1 MMIHKQMNNNEK
13 NRTQKAKGSRMRNK
27 RQPEEHTDSSI
38 SSRLHHRERKKKTK
52 FRGAPHTLRAQLNVG
67 VLFSSFR
74 CFCRVLSSP
83 SVRPSCPREFPPLN
97 LPTPLE
103 FPPLFLQSPLEFPPL
118 FLQSPLEF
126 PPLFLRSPL
135 EFPPLFLRSPL

>member
-83 SVRPSCPREFPPLN
+83 SSESADSSRVPSPVSAESSRVPSPVSAESTRVPSPVSAESSRVPSPVSAESSLESPFHN
-97 LPTPLE
+97 LT
-103 FPPLFLQSPLEFPPL
+103 
-118 FLQSPLEF
+118 
-126 PPLFLRSPL
+126 
-135 EFPPLFLRSPL
+135 